1 MSIGEEELTL
11 AECACKTAVENGR
24 QRWNRTR
31 RSSADADKNEDGFV
45 GSGASW
51 LDSLGGQREEN
62 AVVLAAVFYS
72 CGAARDD
79 GVELGEKKERCS
91 DPGFRGRKGEG
102 SKWAPSVW
110 SLTSQGGP
118 RRRAAWAGAQVASA
132 AWRQCPSSLCF
143 IRNFPDGSGKFRLIR
158 I

>member
-1 MSIGEEELTL
+1 MCLQDGGGD
-11 AECACKTAVENGR
+11 GR
-24 QRWNRTR
+24 QRRNRTR

-79 GVELGEKKERCS
+79 GVELDNGGEAEELGEKGNGAPIRYFGE
-91 DPGFRGRKGEG
+91 RKGGE
-102 SKWAPSVW
+102 
-110 SLTSQGGP
+110 
-118 RRRAAWAGAQVASA
+118 
-132 AWRQCPSSLCF
+132 
-143 IRNFPDGSGKFRLIR
+143 
-158 I
+158 